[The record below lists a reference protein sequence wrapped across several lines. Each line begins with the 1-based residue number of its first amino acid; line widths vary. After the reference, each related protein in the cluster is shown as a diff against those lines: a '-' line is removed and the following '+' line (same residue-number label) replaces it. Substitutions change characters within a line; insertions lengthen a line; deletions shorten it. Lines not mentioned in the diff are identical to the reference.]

1 MMCAGLPNG
10 GTDACQG
17 DSGGPLVS
25 LESGVPTQ
33 VGIVSWG
40 EGCAL
45 PGKYGVY
52 ANVLALRGFI
62 IRHVPDIQTFSPCD
76 SACAAVLPGGFV
88 AQILDEEEEEEE
100 ETPTP
105 VFALSD
111 LLGLTA

>member
-1 MMCAGLPNG
+1 
-10 GTDACQG
+10 
-17 DSGGPLVS
+17 
-25 LESGVPTQ
+25 

-62 IRHVPDIQTFSPCD
+62 IRHVPEIQTFSPCD

-88 AQILDEEEEEEE
+88 AQMDEDEDDDEVEEE

-105 VFALSD
+105 VFSLSD

>member
-1 MMCAGLPNG
+1 M
-10 GTDACQG
+10 
-17 DSGGPLVS
+17 
-25 LESGVPTQ
+25 
-33 VGIVSWG
+33 
-40 EGCAL
+40 
-45 PGKYGVY
+45 Y

-111 LLGLTA
+111 LHGLTA

>member
-1 MMCAGLPNG
+1 
-10 GTDACQG
+10 
-17 DSGGPLVS
+17 
-25 LESGVPTQ
+25 
-33 VGIVSWG
+33 
-40 EGCAL
+40 
-45 PGKYGVY
+45 
-52 ANVLALRGFI
+52 
-62 IRHVPDIQTFSPCD
+62 VPDIQTFSPCD